1 MKKIIYI
8 ILDGI
13 ADQALKELDNKTPL
27 EAAVTPCMDRL
38 AQKGITGMVCPMG
51 KDIVPQSD
59 TAVISILGYD
69 YERYY
74 TGRGP
79 LEAFAEGV
87 LMSPGNLA
95 LRVTFA
101 CVEPDGATLKDRRIG
116 RNLTSDEASALAQE
130 INAKVSLSN
139 ATFELKHTVG
149 RWGVLVIRGMHSKL
163 SGWITNT
170 DPAYERIGSFSR
182 PWEKALLHV
191 PQADPMRGHENSLEA
206 QEAASLLNEF
216 TRESQKVLMESAIN
230 KRRINENKMPAN
242 IILSRDAGDRL
253 PEFPDIN
260 SKYKMK
266 FGCFV
271 QMPVERG
278 IALLTGMEI
287 IAMPSSTG
295 HLDVDYQI
303 WAKIALDALQ
313 RYDGIYI
320 HIKGPDEAG
329 HDGDHTRKKEVIEL
343 IDKFFFANLIAHLNL
358 KDYIVAVTA
367 DHATLCSRR
376 AHSADPVPIL
386 ISGGKIPPDG
396 SMSFSEKAALLGS
409 AGEIMGV
416 DIIPLLVKYAQK

>member
-27 EAAVTPCMDRL
+27 EAALTPQMDRL
-38 AQKGITGMVCPMG
+38 AQKGITGMVYPMG
-51 KDIVPQSD
+51 KNIVPQSD

-69 YERYY
+69 YQRYY

-87 LMSPGNLA
+87 PMSAGNLA

-101 CVEPDGATLKDRRIG
+101 CVEPDGVTLKDRRMG

-139 ATFELKHTVG
+139 ATFEFKHTVG

-163 SGWITNT
+163 SGWVTNT
-170 DPAYERIGSFSR
+170 DPAYERVGSFSR

-191 PQADPMRGHENSLEA
+191 PQAVPMTGHENSPEA

-216 TRESQKVLMESAIN
+216 TRESQRVLMESAIN

-278 IALLTGMEI
+278 IALLTGMQI

-303 WAKIALDALQ
+303 WAKIALDALP

-329 HDGDHTRKKEVIEL
+329 HDGDHVRKKEVIEL

-358 KDYIVAVTA
+358 KDCIVAVTA

-376 AHSADPVPIL
+376 AHSVDPVPIL

-396 SMSFSEKAALLGS
+396 SMSFSEKAAFLGS
-409 AGEIMGV
+409 CGEMMGT
-416 DIIPLLVKYAQK
+416 DIIPLLVKSAQK

>member
-1 MKKIIYI
+1 M
-8 ILDGI
+8 
-13 ADQALKELDNKTPL
+13 T
-27 EAAVTPCMDRL
+27 
-38 AQKGITGMVCPMG
+38 
-51 KDIVPQSD
+51 
-59 TAVISILGYD
+59 
-69 YERYY
+69 
-74 TGRGP
+74 
-79 LEAFAEGV
+79 
-87 LMSPGNLA
+87 
-95 LRVTFA
+95 
-101 CVEPDGATLKDRRIG
+101 
-116 RNLTSDEASALAQE
+116 
-130 INAKVSLSN
+130 
-139 ATFELKHTVG
+139 
-149 RWGVLVIRGMHSKL
+149 
-163 SGWITNT
+163 
-170 DPAYERIGSFSR
+170 
-182 PWEKALLHV
+182 
-191 PQADPMRGHENSLEA
+191 GHENSPEA

-216 TRESQKVLMESAIN
+216 TRESQRVLMESAIN

-278 IALLTGMEI
+278 IALLTGMQI

-303 WAKIALDALQ
+303 WAKIALDALP

-329 HDGDHTRKKEVIEL
+329 HDGDHVRKKEVIEL

-358 KDYIVAVTA
+358 KDCIVAVTA

-376 AHSADPVPIL
+376 AHSVDPVPIL

-396 SMSFSEKAALLGS
+396 SMSFSEKAAFLGS
-409 AGEIMGV
+409 CGEMMGT
-416 DIIPLLVKYAQK
+416 DIIPLLVKSAQK